1 MERDMLITMQFD
13 VTAPSAYRFLERY
26 RRLNSVV
33 YANEKVFF
41 LAQYLQEISLL
52 DASLLNYNPSEIAAS
67 ALILASKCLQKLH
80 IWNREIEEASGYSYE
95 HLQPIVEEVKSFAL
109 EVNPKFLTTLKY
121 KFSKQEYKEVANIP
135 FKF

>member
-52 DASLLNYNPSEIAAS
+52 DASLLSYNPSEIAAS

-95 HLQPIVEEVKSFAL
+95 HLQPIQHFKCMQAAL
-109 EVNPKFLTTLKY
+109 RTDLGRIRHHASRFERAGFLNR
-121 KFSKQEYKEVANIP
+121 SWS
-135 FKF
+135 